1 MEQEGIIRL
10 SIFFGLFIVFA
21 AIEYFF
27 PRRVVA
33 KSKARRWL
41 TNWSVS
47 VFNVLTLRVFS
58 LALPLLAIG
67 AAFDAQNLGIGLF
80 NQIGFSV
87 WIEIIMVILILDFCI
102 WLQHLL
108 THKIEFLWRIHRV
121 HHSDTEMDISTAIR
135 FHPIEIALSMAL
147 KIGLVYALGADPL
160 LVLTFEILLNG
171 SSMFNHANI
180 KIPNQIDKFLRLLIV
195 TPDMHR
201 IHHSSDRIEH
211 DTNFGFALSIWDH
224 IFQTYKSYPENSHKD
239 MEVGLNWQDEKPE
252 KLGWSLGLPF
262 KKNG

>member
-10 SIFFGLFIVFA
+10 SIFFGLFFVFA
-21 AIEYFF
+21 ATEYIF
-27 PRRVVA
+27 PRRKVT
-33 KSKARRWL
+33 KNKARRWI

-47 VFNVLTLRVFS
+47 FLNVLTLRLFS
-58 LALPLLAIG
+58 FALPLLAIG
-67 AAFDAQNLGIGLF
+67 AAFDAQNLSIGLF
-80 NQIGFSV
+80 NRIDFPF
-87 WIEIIMVILILDFCI
+87 WIELILVILLLDFFI
-102 WLQHLL
+102 WLQHFL
-108 THKIEFLWRIHRV
+108 THKIGFLWRIHRV

-224 IFQTYKSYPENSHKD
+224 IFQTYKSYPEDSHED